1 MQVQSLGWEDPLEEG
16 LASHTSRLAWRI
28 PWTEEPGGIQSYRPW
43 SYKESDVTDMTW
55 HTPTQGALFSLSLSI
70 KEPAYE
76 LWRLRSLMSYCLKLD
91 TNSGKLA
98 VQLQSKGRRRPRAQL
113 KGSAERTLPS
123 STFLF
128 YPSLGGL
135 GDAHPR

>member
-16 LASHTSRLAWRI
+16 LASHSSRLAWRI

-43 SYKESDVTDMTW
+43 SYRELDVTNITW
-55 HTPTQGALFSLSLSI
+55 HTPTQGALLSLSLSI

-91 TNSGKLA
+91 TNQGKLA

-123 STFLF
+123 STFLC
-128 YPSLGGL
+128 YPGLSGL